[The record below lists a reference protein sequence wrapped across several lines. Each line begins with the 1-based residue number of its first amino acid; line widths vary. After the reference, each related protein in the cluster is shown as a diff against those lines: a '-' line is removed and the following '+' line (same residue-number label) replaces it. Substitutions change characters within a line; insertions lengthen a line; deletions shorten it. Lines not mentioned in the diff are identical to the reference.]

1 MGRYTPEQTYRI
13 MSGIHSKDTDIEVVL
28 RKALWHKGYRYR
40 KNVTSLI
47 GKPDIV
53 FTKHKLAIF
62 CDSEFWHGKDWD
74 ILRKRLESGKNPDYW
89 IKKIER
95 NRQRDITVNTTL
107 ESMGWTVLRFWGK
120 EIISQTEKCVEE
132 VEETILEI
140 RLNSLDLVDYFEND
154 DL

>member
-1 MGRYTPEQTYRI
+1 MGRYTPEQTYKI
-13 MSGIHSKDTDIEVVL
+13 MSGIHSKDTDIEVIL

-74 ILRKRLESGKNPDYW
+74 ILRERKCRMRNHSVFFLYAPHIYRKQDFLKVM
-89 IKKIER
+89 IKAR
-95 NRQRDITVNTTL
+95 V
-107 ESMGWTVLRFWGK
+107 
-120 EIISQTEKCVEE
+120 
-132 VEETILEI
+132 
-140 RLNSLDLVDYFEND
+140 
-154 DL
+154 